1 MRLILSAD
9 GVNPMKSRLV
19 YNPLSG
25 QRDLKAHLLE
35 ARELL
40 ISRGWSVEWFVEDD
54 PQKITALAK
63 EAALAGYDVVIAAG
77 GDGTISRVVNGL
89 ARTETA
95 LGVLPTG
102 TGNVWAQEMGIPVSR
117 IFSRRAILEA
127 AEVLLHGEVRQ
138 VDLGTAGE
146 HYFLMWAGIGLDAK
160 ITEEVRHD
168 LRRQMGNIVV
178 WVTGVQVARRYSG
191 TRASITVD
199 GQKMTKRMIF
209 TIVGNAQLYGG
220 LVRITPVARMDD
232 GLLDVCIFKGEGF
245 PATLRHLVSLF
256 SRHHMRSPRVEY
268 YQGESVLVN
277 AESPLPVHL
286 DGDPMGHTPM
296 TFGVAPKALR
306 VLLPSNPPERLFIS
320 Q

>member
-1 MRLILSAD
+1 
-9 GVNPMKSRLV
+9 MKSRLI
-19 YNPLSG
+19 YNPLAG
-25 QRDLKAHLLE
+25 QRDLKEHILE
-35 ARELL
+35 ARRHL
-40 ISRGWSVEWFVEDD
+40 ISKGWSVEWFVEDN
-54 PQKITALAK
+54 PQKITALARG
-63 EAALAGYDVVIAAG
+63 AAEDGCDVVIAAG

-95 LGVLPTG
+95 LGVLPVG
-102 TGNVWAQEMGIPVSR
+102 TGNVWAQEMGIPVSK
-117 IFSRRAILEA
+117 IFSKRAILEA

-146 HYFLMWAGIGLDAK
+146 HYFLMWAGVGLDAK

-178 WVTGVQVARRYSG
+178 WVTGVQVARNYSG
-191 TRASITVD
+191 ARASITVD
-199 GQKMTKRMIF
+199 GTEITKRMIF

-220 LVRITPVARMDD
+220 LVRITPIARMDD

-245 PATLRHLVSLF
+245 PATLRHLVSIF
-256 SRHHMRSPRVEY
+256 SRHHMQSPQVEY
-268 YQGESVLVN
+268 YQGESVLIN

-296 TFGVAPKALR
+296 TFGVAPRALR
-306 VLLPSNPPERLFIS
+306 VLLPLNPPERLFIA